1 MKCWIGFIRIS
12 ESDVTFGGSARE
24 VDATLVNSTSDKS
37 GIAVMESEVV
47 KNPTDAV
54 ERFVDDEK
62 DLPEDQE
69 FNLEGEFHEDDLES
83 SGALVCST
91 PAPAAEIPAIVV
103 DEAQE
108 PISSRTFFYDIC

>member
-1 MKCWIGFIRIS
+1 MS
-12 ESDVTFGGSARE
+12 EFGLIE
-24 VDATLVNSTSDKS
+24 N
-37 GIAVMESEVV
+37 MESE
-47 KNPTDAV
+47 
-54 ERFVDDEK
+54 ERGEADVDDQRELL
-62 DLPEDQE
+62 DDE
-69 FNLEGEFHEDDLES
+69 FNLEGEFHEDDLET